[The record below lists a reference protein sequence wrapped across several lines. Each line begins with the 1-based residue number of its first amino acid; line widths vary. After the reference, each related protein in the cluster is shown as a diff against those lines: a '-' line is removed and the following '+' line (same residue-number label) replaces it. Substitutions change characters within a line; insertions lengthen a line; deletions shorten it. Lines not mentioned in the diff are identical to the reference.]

1 MKYLKFNSVKVA
13 VLVTILYSLMQV
25 IAMNSL
31 ALLKVNDKSELIRGI
46 ITIIILNLLTQ
57 LFLYLR
63 ESTKSTAIY

>member
-13 VLVTILYSLMQV
+13 VLVTILYSLTQV

-31 ALLKVNDKSELIRGI
+31 ALLKVNDKGELIRGI

-57 LFLYLR
+57 V
-63 ESTKSTAIY
+63 